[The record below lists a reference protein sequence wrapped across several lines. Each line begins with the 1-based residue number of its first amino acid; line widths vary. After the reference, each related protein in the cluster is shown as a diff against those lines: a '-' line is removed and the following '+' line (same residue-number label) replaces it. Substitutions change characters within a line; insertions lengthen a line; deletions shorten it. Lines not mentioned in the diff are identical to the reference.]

1 MFLLSLC
8 FFLLSLRCT
17 THLIPKEKTK
27 LRRFQNKEPEKNTSI
42 LHTIKKKK
50 IIKHKVYKWHQVSS
64 EYNNN
69 KWKKADCECKYTNSI
84 KDADFVFAHPHK
96 TKIHKY
102 RKNQLWISQFW
113 ESEKI
118 YPSQNT
124 ESFDY
129 SISYRDDADF
139 PNYAMIV
146 DTFDKNNLLDI
157 VPYEIK
163 LKEEMVSVWISNCNG
178 KGRNKILSNL
188 KKENIT
194 IAQYGRC
201 NRNHY
206 DTAKLN
212 YASEKL
218 KEWDKSKHRGVQKM
232 VHSSQHLFLFAAE
245 NSISPYYHTEKIY
258 HGLMSGTVP
267 IYFGAETIDKYVP
280 EHSII
285 KVSDHEN
292 IAAYLKKV
300 ASDVSLYNSYL
311 EWRNK
316 PLPSYFLNKLNYKP
330 KSVCEICN
338 KLIASSP

>member
-1 MFLLSLC
+1 
-8 FFLLSLRCT
+8 
-17 THLIPKEKTK
+17 
-27 LRRFQNKEPEKNTSI
+27 
-42 LHTIKKKK
+42 
-50 IIKHKVYKWHQVSS
+50 
-64 EYNNN
+64 
-69 KWKKADCECKYTNSI
+69 
-84 KDADFVFAHPHK
+84 
-96 TKIHKY
+96 
-102 RKNQLWISQFW
+102 
-113 ESEKI
+113 
-118 YPSQNT
+118 
-124 ESFDY
+124 
-129 SISYRDDADF
+129 
-139 PNYAMIV
+139 MIV

-178 KGRNKILSNL
+178 IERNKILSNL

-212 YASEKL
+212 YASEKIRNGINQNMAVY
-218 KEWDKSKHRGVQKM
+218 KNGTFFNIYFYWRK
-232 VHSSQHLFLFAAE
+232 

-292 IAAYLKKV
+292 IAAYLKV
-300 ASDVSLYNSYL
+300 ASDVSLYNSYPQ
-311 EWRNK
+311 WRNK
-316 PLPSYFLNKLNYKP
+316 PLPSYFRQIKL
-330 KSVCEICN
+330 
-338 KLIASSP
+338 